1 MNRDDALRLSQEP
14 IDLTG
19 ATVEREARPVRMTYS
34 VRMRKQDEA
43 LALWLEEEADRRD
56 LTPSDLLRELAD
68 EARIRAAQD
77 EDKVIT
83 VRVGELHRMI
93 DRIAERPAA

>member
-1 MNRDDALRLSQEP
+1 
-14 IDLTG
+14 
-19 ATVEREARPVRMTYS
+19 
-34 VRMRKQDEA
+34 
-43 LALWLEEEADRRD
+43 
-56 LTPSDLLRELAD
+56 LAD
-68 EARIRAAQD
+68 EARLRAAQD